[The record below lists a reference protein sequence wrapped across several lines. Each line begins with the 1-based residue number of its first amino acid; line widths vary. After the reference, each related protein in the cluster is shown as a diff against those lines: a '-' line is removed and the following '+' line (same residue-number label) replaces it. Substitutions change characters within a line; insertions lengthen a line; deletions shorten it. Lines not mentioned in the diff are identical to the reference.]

1 MRGFSPQ
8 IMGACWKAA
17 NELCDEIA
25 NTNASFKKM
34 RDSTEAF
41 RNAYPWFRVA
51 EFSCDSF
58 MIRHLS

>member
-1 MRGFSPQ
+1 
-8 IMGACWKAA
+8 MGACWKAA